1 MINKSY
7 KFRIYPTKEQEQTFV
22 QFFGAKRW
30 IYNHYLST
38 NKDKFSKKEKHLSNF
53 DINLDINAS
62 LNILNIGQTDVY
74 DCIIPQETSG
84 MGAIPASLQKY
95 CTKNESSMI
104 NHSCY
109 REQESFIPL
118 GVK

>member
-1 MINKSY
+1 MCGNIKHNL
-7 KFRIYPTKEQEQTFV
+7 T
-22 QFFGAKRW
+22 
-30 IYNHYLST
+30 L
-38 NKDKFSKKEKHLSNF
+38 KDREWTCPECGVEH
-53 DINLDINAS
+53 DRDINAS
-62 LNILNIGQTDVY
+62 INILNIGQTDVY

-104 NHSCY
+104 NHSCN